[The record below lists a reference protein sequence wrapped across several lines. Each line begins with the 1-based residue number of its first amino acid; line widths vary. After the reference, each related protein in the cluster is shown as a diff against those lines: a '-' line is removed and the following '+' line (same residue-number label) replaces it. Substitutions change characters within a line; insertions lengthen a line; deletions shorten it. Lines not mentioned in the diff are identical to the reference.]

1 MALNKNHQAHI
12 DMTNA
17 FDMADRNTPRDSLGG
32 ASYGM
37 GAKGMPRTPAQQASV
52 KKAAQKSAISR
63 GARAGADPLARS
75 PGAPVTPG
83 PAAAAPPSSLVGKPG
98 VSTGSLS
105 IAKPKKGLLS
115 L

>member
-17 FDMADRNTPRDSLGG
+17 FAMADKNTPRDSLGG

-37 GAKGMPRTPAQQASV
+37 GARGMPRTPAQQASV

-63 GARAGADPLARS
+63 GARAGTDPLARS
-75 PGAPVTPG
+75 PAAPTTKG
-83 PAAAAPPSSLVGKPG
+83 PAALQPPAGLVKAPG

>member
-1 MALNKNHQAHI
+1 MANKNAQFHQ
-12 DMTNA
+12 DMTAA
-17 FDMADRNTPRDSLGG
+17 FDMADRNTPRDKLGG

-52 KKAAQKSAISR
+52 KKAAQKSALTR
-63 GARAGADPLARS
+63 GARAGTGMERS
-75 PGAPVTPG
+75 PAAPITPG
-83 PAAAAPPSSLVGKPG
+83 PAAKASPNSLAPPAGI
-98 VSTGSLS
+98 STGSLS

>member
-1 MALNKNHQAHI
+1 MALNKNHQTHL

-17 FDMADRNTPRDSLGG
+17 FDMADRNTPRDALGG

-52 KKAAQKSAISR
+52 KKAAQKSAVSR
-63 GARAGADPLARS
+63 GARAGTTDLARS
-75 PGAPVTPG
+75 PAAPLTKG
-83 PAAAAPPSSLVGKPG
+83 PAALQAPASLVKPAG
-98 VSTGSLS
+98 VATGSLS